1 MPRFRL
7 AALAAALCA
16 TSAWAGSSGFY
27 RQPALRGDQVYLIAE
42 GDLWRV
48 GAQGGDAADVVQAAG
63 RTAPLVVNSSRAV
76 LYASSGA
83 DFAAR
88 ARAVAEAT
96 RASLI

>member
-1 MPRFRL
+1 MELAGDCGGLRIYFYLSELLGRCGFRRRNRPNNSRRVADAIVGSRLVPRGYGHYS
-7 AALAAALCA
+7 AAPPGLH
-16 TSAWAGSSGFY
+16 S
-27 RQPALRGDQVYLIAE
+27 
-42 GDLWRV
+42 
-48 GAQGGDAADVVQAAG
+48 
-63 RTAPLVVNSSRAV
+63 LVVNSSRAV